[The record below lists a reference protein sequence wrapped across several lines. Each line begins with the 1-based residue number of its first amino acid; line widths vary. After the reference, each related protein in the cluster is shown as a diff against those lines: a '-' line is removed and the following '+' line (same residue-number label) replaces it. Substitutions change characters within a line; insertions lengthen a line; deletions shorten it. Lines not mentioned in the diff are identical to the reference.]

1 MIVNTETVLYGKR
14 IKNQYEG
21 DRADLPKWINYP
33 AIALTTGESSKFKTR
48 IIPLSNIV
56 SMDSAEDSLAIAREL
71 ELKFRL
77 SNKKQKDKIIEVA
90 GSKGNVYTVTLG
102 KNNINN
108 CTCPA
113 FQFRRA
119 CKHIDKVLLI

>member
-21 DRADLPKWINYP
+21 DRVDLPKWINYP

-48 IIPLSNIV
+48 IIPTLNIV
-56 SMDSAEDSLAIAREL
+56 SIDSAEDSLAIIAEL
-71 ELKFRL
+71 ELKFNL
-77 SNKKQKDKIIEVA
+77 NNKKQEDKIIEVD

-102 KNNINN
+102 KNGTNN

-119 CKHIDKVLLI
+119 CKHIEKVLLI